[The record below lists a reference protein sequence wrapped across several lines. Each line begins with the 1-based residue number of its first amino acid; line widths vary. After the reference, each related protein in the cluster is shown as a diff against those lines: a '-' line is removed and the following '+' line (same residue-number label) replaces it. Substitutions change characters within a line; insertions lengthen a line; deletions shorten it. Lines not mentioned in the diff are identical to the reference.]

1 MVIIMLGKNQYIK
14 TVNAKGL
21 FDNTYETR
29 IPQTVV
35 NKIIL
40 NHFEKADK
48 KPKCLFIG
56 WDGCRAD
63 SMKYL
68 IKSADEKISGHNES
82 NIYSAVSTLK
92 KSGGLY
98 ITYVGGD
105 NGLLQQTSTAQGW
118 SCALCGKWLKPQ
130 WRTGANWSLDEDYP
144 TVLKKLACEGYK
156 TSFNAQWPEH
166 FSNTYLLESQYAQK
180 NNISEHFYKLD
191 SDKHLFE
198 HMLKQIA
205 SDVDLIFG
213 IFEGPDHNG
222 HSTGWGDKNY
232 RYISGICSLDSISYY
247 LIEQVKARQSYQDED
262 WLILIASDHGGHSH
276 MHGSQRIED
285 RTTFLALSKPIR
297 KFDK

>member
-29 IPQTVV
+29 ILQTVV

-48 KPKCLFIG
+48 KPKCLLIG

-82 NIYSAVSTLK
+82 NIHSGVSALK

-130 WRTGANWSLDEDYP
+130 WRTGANWSLD
-144 TVLKKLACEGYK
+144 
-156 TSFNAQWPEH
+156 
-166 FSNTYLLESQYAQK
+166 
-180 NNISEHFYKLD
+180 
-191 SDKHLFE
+191 
-198 HMLKQIA
+198 
-205 SDVDLIFG
+205 
-213 IFEGPDHNG
+213 
-222 HSTGWGDKNY
+222 
-232 RYISGICSLDSISYY
+232 SISYY

-262 WLILIASDHGGHSH
+262 WLILIASDHGGHSR

-285 RTTFLALSKPIR
+285 RTTFLALSKPICE
-297 KFDK
+297 FDK

>member
-1 MVIIMLGKNQYIK
+1 MIIMLGKSQYIK

-40 NHFEKADK
+40 KHFEKADK

-82 NIYSAVSTLK
+82 NIYSAVSALK

-118 SCALCGKWLKPQ
+118 SSALCGKWLKPQ

-144 TVLKKLACEGYK
+144 TALKKLACEGYK

-166 FSNTYLLESQYAQK
+166 FTNTYLLENQYAQK
-180 NNISEHFYKLD
+180 IIYLNTFINLTVINIFLS
-191 SDKHLFE
+191 
-198 HMLKQIA
+198 
-205 SDVDLIFG
+205 
-213 IFEGPDHNG
+213 
-222 HSTGWGDKNY
+222 
-232 RYISGICSLDSISYY
+232 ICSNKLQVM
-247 LIEQVKARQSYQDED
+247 LIWFSEFLRVP
-262 WLILIASDHGGHSH
+262 ITTVIVPGGEI
-276 MHGSQRIED
+276 RITD
-285 RTTFLALSKPIR
+285 TFRAYAVLTPFRTI
-297 KFDK
+297 